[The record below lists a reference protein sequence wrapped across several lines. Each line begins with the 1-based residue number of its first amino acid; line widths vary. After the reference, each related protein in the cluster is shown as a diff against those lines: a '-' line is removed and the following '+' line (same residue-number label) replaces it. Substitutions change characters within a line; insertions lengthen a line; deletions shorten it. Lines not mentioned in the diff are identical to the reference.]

1 MNVFRG
7 YFSRVIWPTTVPMVS
22 ITNNDPSIIPR
33 LLFSKS
39 NPPCSVLQ
47 RGHACD
53 SLSQLYT
60 VKQSKVLSIGI
71 KIIEHVL
78 AAGEIGKTCGHGI
91 VGKFSCTAR
100 RDDVRCFVHSMGAV
114 AANAV
119 RCVSLFTANPLA
131 FDGFGNT

>member
-7 YFSRVIWPTTVPMVS
+7 YSSRVIWPTTVPMVS

-33 LLFSKS
+33 LLFSKL
-39 NPPCSVLQ
+39 NPPCSVWQ

-60 VKQSKVLSIGI
+60 VKQSKALSIGI

-78 AAGEIGKTCGHGI
+78 AAGEIRKTCWHGI

-100 RDDVRCFVHSMGAV
+100 RDDVRCFVHSMVPV

-119 RCVSLFTANPLA
+119 RCIYLIVGNPVA
-131 FDGFGNT
+131 FWGF

>member
-7 YFSRVIWPTTVPMVS
+7 YFSRVIWPATVPMVS
-22 ITNNDPSIIPR
+22 ITNNDPSIIPH

-47 RGHACD
+47 RGRARD

-78 AAGEIGKTCGHGI
+78 AAGGIGETCWHGI

-100 RDDVRCFVHSMGAV
+100 RDDVRCFVHSMVPV

-119 RCVSLFTANPLA
+119 RRIYLIIGNPVT
-131 FDGFGNT
+131 F

>member
-7 YFSRVIWPTTVPMVS
+7 YFSRIIRPTAVPMVS

-47 RGHACD
+47 RGHVCD

-71 KIIEHVL
+71 EIIEHVL
-78 AAGEIGKTCGHGI
+78 AAGEIGKTCWHGI

-100 RDDVRCFVHSMGAV
+100 RDDVRCFVPPLGPV
-114 AANAV
+114 APHTL
-119 RCVSLFTANPLA
+119 RRIYLIIGNPVA
-131 FDGFGNT
+131 F